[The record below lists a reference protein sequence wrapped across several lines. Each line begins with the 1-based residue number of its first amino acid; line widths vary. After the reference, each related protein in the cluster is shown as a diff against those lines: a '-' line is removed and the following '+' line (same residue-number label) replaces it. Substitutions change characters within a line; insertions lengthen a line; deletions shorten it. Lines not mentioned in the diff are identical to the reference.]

1 MQQNE
6 GNLDRIVRTI
16 LGVVALGV
24 AFAMLDAMSGAVMGI
39 IIAAIGAVLIVSA
52 IVGFCPMY
60 KLIGLET
67 CPLKSCPMNCD
78 GECAD

>member
-1 MQQNE
+1 MKKNE

-24 AFAMLDAMSGAVMGI
+24 AFVALDVMNGAIFGI
-39 IIAAIGAVLIVSA
+39 ILAAIGAVLLVSA
-52 IVGFCPMY
+52 AVGFCPMY
-60 KLIGLET
+60 RLIGLET

-78 GECAD
+78 GGCSE